1 MKSRSEIIRFIFYTS
16 LIIPII
22 IFILEITFLF
32 LNKLNTKLT
41 NGTKYDSLTGWRENC
56 NKKRTN
62 PENHN
67 FLICDRN
74 GFIKT
79 PFENTNKKKDTY
91 GILLLGN
98 SVAMGEGLYGFD
110 NDKTFASQLENKLR
124 NENPKIDLVNA
135 AYAGFNTWQE
145 HVETFR
151 YLNSEP
157 FNNDLP
163 SLGLIVSFGGIQ
175 DFWNFIRLL
184 STKSENGFEY
194 SFANGMMIDKNNIE
208 YINFL
213 TSSSLGNIRSGLIAF
228 LSSIRKSSNFI
239 SYLDHL
245 RSINKVKPGIY
256 EKKQLTINLKK
267 DIKNKNLREI
277 LEQRLNLDYEEYKKI
292 KNYAIQ
298 STLRNISSTANLD
311 LDNKYIYVYAP
322 NYFSSLSEE
331 QLNGNDYKYLIGI
344 KHLIG
349 NPVFPPKILETEM
362 YLIEKDYRESLFSE
376 IKRNKNITFI
386 DYSQKA
392 ENTNW
397 FIDYSHFNEFAAN
410 KLSSMLAVEIL
421 DVKNDIK
428 LSSENFNY

>member
-1 MKSRSEIIRFIFYTS
+1 MKGRNEIIKFVAYTGIF
-16 LIIPII
+16 IPII

-32 LNKLNTKLT
+32 INKANTKFT

-56 NKKRTN
+56 DNKKTN
-62 PENHN
+62 PKNYK

-79 PFENTNKKKDTY
+79 PFENNKQKDTY

-98 SVAMGEGLYGFD
+98 SVAMGEGLFGFE
-110 NDKTFASQLENKLR
+110 NEKTFASQLEKNLR

-151 YLNSEP
+151 YLNAEP
-157 FNNDLP
+157 FNDDLP
-163 SLGLIVSFGGIQ
+163 RLRLIVSFGGIQ

-184 STKSENGFEY
+184 SQNDTKRNEY

-213 TSSSLGNIRSGLIAF
+213 TSSSLGNMRSGFAAF
-228 LSSIRKSSNFI
+228 SNSVRKSSNLL
-239 SYLDHL
+239 SYIDNL
-245 RSINKVKPGIY
+245 RSKNKLKPGTY
-256 EKKQLTINLKK
+256 EKKQLTINLETK
-267 DIKNKNLREI
+267 IKNKNLKEV
-277 LEQRLNLDYEEYKKI
+277 LEQRLNLDFAEYQNI

-298 STLRNISSTANLD
+298 STLRNISSTSNLNLD
-311 LDNKYIYVYAP
+311 SKYIYVYAP
-322 NYFSSLSEE
+322 NYFSSLSEK
-331 QLNGNDYKYLIGI
+331 QLKSNDYKYLIGI

-349 NPVFPPKILETEM
+349 NPVYPLKILEREM
-362 YLIEKDYRESLFSE
+362 HLIEKDYRETLLSE
-376 IKRNKNITFI
+376 MRRNKKIKSI

-397 FIDYSHFNEFAAN
+397 FIDYSHFTEFAASE
-410 KLSSMLAVEIL
+410 LASMLAIEIL
-421 DVKNDIK
+421 DIK
-428 LSSENFNY
+428 TK

>member
-1 MKSRSEIIRFIFYTS
+1 MKGRNEIIKFIAYTS
-16 LIIPII
+16 IFIPII

-32 LNKLNTKLT
+32 INKANTKFT

-56 NKKRTN
+56 DNKKTN
-62 PENHN
+62 PKNYK

-79 PFENTNKKKDTY
+79 PFENNKQKDTY

-98 SVAMGEGLYGFD
+98 SVAMGEGLYGFE
-110 NDKTFASQLENKLR
+110 NEKTFASQLEKNLR

-157 FNNDLP
+157 FNDDLP
-163 SLGLIVSFGGIQ
+163 RLRLIVSFGGIQ

-184 STKSENGFEY
+184 SRNDGKRNEY

-213 TSSSLGNIRSGLIAF
+213 TSSSLGNMRSGFIAF
-228 LSSIRKSSNFI
+228 SNSIRKSSNFL
-239 SYLDHL
+239 SYIDNL
-245 RSINKVKPGIY
+245 RSKNKVKPGTY
-256 EKKQLTINLKK
+256 EKKQLTINLETK
-267 DIKNKNLREI
+267 IKNKNLKEV
-277 LEQRLNLDYEEYKKI
+277 LEQRLNLDFAEYQKI

-298 STLRNISSTANLD
+298 STLRNISSTSNLNLD
-311 LDNKYIYVYAP
+311 SKYIYVYAP
-322 NYFSSLSEE
+322 NYFSSLSEK
-331 QLNGNDYKYLIGI
+331 QLKSNDYKYLIGI

-349 NPVFPPKILETEM
+349 NPVFPLKILEREM
-362 YLIEKDYRESLFSE
+362 HLIEKDYRETLLSE
-376 IKRNKNITFI
+376 MRRNKKIKSI

-397 FIDYSHFNEFAAN
+397 FIDYSHFSEFAASE
-410 KLSSMLAVEIL
+410 LASMLAIEIL
-421 DVKNDIK
+421 DIKNK
-428 LSSENFNY
+428 